1 MARRT
6 NYECQPTL
14 LGYRDR
20 NDGGD
25 GRIKSKKRMREG
37 TGRKETR
44 IRKGQVRKLFY
55 LKKEEEGKKKRE
67 LNGDS
72 TKKV

>member
-1 MARRT
+1 VR
-6 NYECQPTL
+6 
-14 LGYRDR
+14 
-20 NDGGD
+20 GGGKEGD
-25 GRIKSKKRMREG
+25 KDKKGTVRE
-37 TGRKETR
+37 
-44 IRKGQVRKLFY
+44 LFY